1 VIWKLAV
8 SLQGAVSRMSCL
20 NFGGLLKLLTRGNF
34 ISFEV
39 AQMLELQVLPRQRE
53 EQTQKIHEN
62 LQRIESGKGFGVAE
76 VDKSAGT

>member
-1 VIWKLAV
+1 
-8 SLQGAVSRMSCL
+8 
-20 NFGGLLKLLTRGNF
+20 
-34 ISFEV
+34 
-39 AQMLELQVLPRQRE
+39 MLELQVLPRQRE